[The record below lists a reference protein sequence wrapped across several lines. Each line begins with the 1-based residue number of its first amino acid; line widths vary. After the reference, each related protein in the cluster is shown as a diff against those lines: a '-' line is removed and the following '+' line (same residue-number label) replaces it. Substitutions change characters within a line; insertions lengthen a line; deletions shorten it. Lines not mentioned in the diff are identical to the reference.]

1 MIFMAI
7 PVAPIG
13 RIIKDAGAERVSE
26 DAKKELNAY
35 VEAQVAKIAK
45 KAIKFAE
52 LAKRKTV
59 KAEDIELAISE
70 LQTQL
75 FRSFGAKT
83 WTKILI
89 TIIQ

>member
-1 MIFMAI
+1 MSEI
-7 PVAPIG
+7 PQAPIA
-13 RIIKDAGAERVSE
+13 RIIKEAGAERVSE

-35 VEAQVAKIAK
+35 VEAQAAKVAK

-70 LQTQL
+70 L
-75 FRSFGAKT
+75 
-83 WTKILI
+83 
-89 TIIQ
+89 